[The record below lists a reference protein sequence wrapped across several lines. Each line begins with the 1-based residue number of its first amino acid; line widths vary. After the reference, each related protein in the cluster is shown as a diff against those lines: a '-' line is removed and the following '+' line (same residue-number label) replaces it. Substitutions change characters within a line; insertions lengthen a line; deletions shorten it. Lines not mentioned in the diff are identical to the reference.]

1 MVKAYL
7 SRSSVPFEEVNL
19 SGNPEGIKRLL
30 ALGRR
35 VTPVTT
41 IGDVVVVGFKPNDLR
56 QALAS
61 AGLV

>member
-7 SRSSVPFEEVNL
+7 SRNSVPFEEVNL
-19 SGNPEGIKRLL
+19 SGNPDGIKRLL

-41 IGDVVVVGFKPNDLR
+41 IGDSVIVGFKPDDLR
-56 QALAS
+56 QALSS
-61 AGLV
+61 AGLA